1 MDKCT
6 YLRET
11 FGRMAH
17 KTFENYVCNR
27 IWSRIDNLDL
37 KPVTQQYVKR
47 NSSTQEKTGGTY
59 SLIDLYFPQIR
70 FAIEVN
76 ERYHLRDPEKD
87 KARAEDI
94 TNAVEDI
101 DCFEIWEAE
110 TRDGKLV
117 YLDIED
123 IHRQI
128 DDAVSLIKAKIVT
141 MRLETGDPLIWDD
154 VQAHELKI
162 REIRKRGILLVS
174 DAVRFRITVDALNE
188 LFDKGFKDGFAAF
201 GRTVFWFGEGRH
213 VWFPPINQDGRD
225 WRNDYAGDTFTQE
238 WLGEGPYP
246 TNAKYDRPDVE
257 RAIFAKEQDSLG
269 DYAYRFIGVYKTDH
283 QGGSVRTYKRVSEE
297 LPFLRWLG
305 RTDA

>member
-1 MDKCT
+1 MDKRT

-11 FGRMAH
+11 FGRMDH

-47 NSSTQEKTGGTY
+47 YTRAQDQTGGTY
-59 SLIDLYFPQIR
+59 ALIDLYFPQIR

-76 ERYHLRDPEKD
+76 EKYHLHDPKKD
-87 KARAEDI
+87 EAKAEDI
-94 TNAVEDI
+94 KNAVEDI

-110 TRDGKLV
+110 AKDGKPV

-128 DDAVSLIKAKIVT
+128 DDAVTLIKAKIVT

-162 REIRKRGILLVS
+162 REIRKRGILSVS
-174 DAVRFRITVDALNE
+174 DPVKFKITVDVLNE
-188 LFDKGFKDGFAAF
+188 LFDKGYKDGFASF
-201 GRTVFWFGEGRH
+201 GRTVFWFGEDRV
-213 VWFPPINQDGRD
+213 VWFPPIDQNNRD
-225 WRNDYAGDTFTQE
+225 WLNEYTGNTLTQT

-246 TNAKYDRPDVE
+246 KNEKFDPPKVDRAV
-257 RAIFAKEQDSLG
+257 FAKQQDSLG
-269 DYAYRFIGVYKTDH
+269 EYAYRFIGIYHIDH
-283 QGGSVRTYKRVSEE
+283 DEGTVRTYKQVSKE
-297 LPFLRWLG
+297 LPFLQWLG
-305 RTDA
+305 RADN